1 MLTYKTPLKITIGE
15 SKSRNHIMIRLRY
28 LKQTYVFITPIDDD
42 QFGKRWKYITIDL
55 KIIEILG
62 I

>member
-1 MLTYKTPLKITIGE
+1 
-15 SKSRNHIMIRLRY
+15 MIRLRY

>member
-1 MLTYKTPLKITIGE
+1 
-15 SKSRNHIMIRLRY
+15 MIPLRY
-28 LKQTYVFITPIDDD
+28 LYQTYVFITPIDDD

-55 KIIEILG
+55 KIIGILR